1 MELDILRGLND
12 EQKDAVTSIDGYIR
26 VIAGAGSGKTR
37 ALTHRYAYLVK
48 ECGISPSSILSVTFT
63 NKAAQEMRDRI
74 RNMIGDQDLGYI
86 CTFHGLCVRILR
98 EDIHY
103 LHYPSNFTIL
113 DQDDQKLLLA
123 DVYDT
128 LKIDDYLYQ
137 YYNAMTDIAKLKVK
151 NLSYYISNV
160 TDPNGFN
167 PRKSNVFS
175 EYLKLQRKNYALDFN
190 DLLYFTIYLLINFD
204 AVREKWQDRLEYIQ
218 VDEFQDVSSTEY
230 QLVSILS
237 EKHKNLFIVGDPDQ
251 TIYSWR
257 GSKIKFILDFHKAF
271 KNVHDISMLKNYRS
285 SNEIINCSN
294 SLIGH
299 NDNRIKKSLIAAT
312 NSQSQNKCKVV
323 HYHSKS
329 QTGESQWIAK
339 EIKKLNNQGCD
350 FKDIAILYRARY
362 SVPALEAALN
372 KEEIPYKICD
382 GISFYSRQEIK
393 IIIAYFTFILKQDDM
408 SFKKIINKPNREIG
422 KRRMD
427 LLKDISQNKDISLY
441 QALMDN
447 IDNPIFRDTKAK
459 EFLTEMDTIIAQYK
473 DLKVSD
479 IADMV
484 ISITGYEYKL
494 MTNNDDEEF
503 NSIAELKN
511 QISDAET
518 NRGEKMSLQDY
529 LDDVAL
535 ATSVDLSKDES
546 RVSLMTIHSSKG
558 LEFKNVFV
566 YEMNEGTFPAIRT
579 DTLERMEEE
588 RRLAY
593 VALTRAQ
600 DRLYLTDAEGMSENN
615 PQARYTSR
623 FIYNI
628 SPELFDQNGE
638 YSKEYP
644 KEKALQS
651 IFNSEN
657 NLSKIG
663 SHDIGET
670 INHYAYGKGI
680 IEGIDLSTDS
690 YIIRFEDSV
699 RNINRKDNITTLNE
713 RGSNDIPDMTEPKIA
728 PTVESTVFSVGDRV
742 KHNVFGEGIVKSIN
756 SYKRELSVKFEKY
769 ETERK
774 IYDSSKLAIIEK
786 AENQDVLGLNSSIKK
801 YAIGDK
807 VLHPVYGFGI
817 VKEIKDKEYI
827 INFVSG
833 TEKAILE
840 EKHLKKVSE
849 EQYEKAFDKS
859 TIFCPECQSKVS
871 IGTTICPECGYNIG
885 D

>member
-1 MELDILRGLND
+1 MELNLLEGLNE
-12 EQKDAVTSIDGYIR
+12 EQRKAVTSIDGYIR
-26 VIAGAGSGKTR
+26 VIAGAGSGKTK
-37 ALTHRYAYLVK
+37 ALTHRYAYLVN

-98 EDIHY
+98 EDINY

-113 DQDDQKLLLA
+113 DQDDQKLLLS

-128 LKIDDYLYQ
+128 LKINDYAYP
-137 YYNAMTDIAKLKVK
+137 YYNALADIARLKYT
-151 NLSYYISNV
+151 NLSYYVSNV

-190 DLLYFTIYLLINFD
+190 DLLYFTIYLLVNFE

-218 VDEFQDVSSTEY
+218 VDEFQDVSRTEY
-230 QLVSILS
+230 QLVKILS

-257 GSKIKFILDFHKAF
+257 GSNIKFILDFDKDF
-271 KNVHDISMLKNYRS
+271 NNVNDISMLKNYRS
-285 SNEIINCSN
+285 SNEIIRCSN
-294 SLIGH
+294 SLISH
-299 NDNRIKKSLIAAT
+299 NNNRIEKSLIAAI
-312 NSQSQNKCKVV
+312 NSQYQNKCKVI

-329 QTGESQWIAK
+329 QTDESRWLAK
-339 EIKKLNNQGCD
+339 EIKKLNNQGYD
-350 FKDIAILYRARY
+350 FKDIVILYRAKH

-382 GISFYSRQEIK
+382 GISFYSRREIK
-393 IIIAYFTFILKQDDM
+393 TIIAYFTFILKQDDM
-408 SFKKIINKPNREIG
+408 SFKKIINNPNREIG
-422 KRRMD
+422 KSRMNF
-427 LLKDISQNKDISLY
+427 LKDISQSKNISLY
-441 QALMDN
+441 QALIDN
-447 IDNPIFRDTKAK
+447 IDNPIFKDTKAK
-459 EFLTEMDTIIAQYK
+459 EFLTEMDTILGQYK

-479 IADMV
+479 IADM
-484 ISITGYEYKL
+484 IINITGYEYKL

-511 QISDAET
+511 QISDAES

-558 LEFKNVFV
+558 LEFKTVFV
-566 YEMNEGTFPAIRT
+566 YEMNEGTFPTIRT
-579 DTLERMEEE
+579 DTLEKMEEE

-600 DRLYLTDAEGMSENN
+600 ERLYLTDAEGISESN

-623 FIYNI
+623 FISNI
-628 SPELFDQNGE
+628 SPELLDQNGE
-638 YSKEYP
+638 YSEGYS
-644 KEKALQS
+644 KEKAAQS

-670 INHYAYGKGI
+670 IIHYSYGKGV
-680 IEGIDLSTDS
+680 IEGINISTDS
-690 YIIRFEDSV
+690 YIIRFEDTV
-699 RNINRKDNITTLNE
+699 RNISRKDNIETLNE
-713 RGSNDIPDMTEPKIA
+713 EGNNKISKMNET
-728 PTVESTVFSVGDRV
+728 PTLSTVENTTFSVGDCV
-742 KHNVFGEGIVKSIN
+742 KHNVFGKGIIKSIN
-756 SYKRELSVKFEKY
+756 SYKHEFSVKFEKY

-774 IYDSSKLAIIEK
+774 IYDSNKLSLVAK
-786 AENQDVLGLNSSIKK
+786 AENNDILGLNSSIIK
-801 YAIGDK
+801 YAVGDK

-817 VKEIKDKEYI
+817 VDEIKDKEYI

-833 TEKAILE
+833 TEKVILE

-849 EQYEKAFDKS
+849 EQYKRALDKS
-859 TIFCPECQSKVS
+859 TYNCPECQAKVS
-871 IGTTICPECGYNIG
+871 IGTTICPKCGYNIG
-885 D
+885 E